1 MDKRKAKTSG
11 GGGKDKKIVDLSS
24 YRKNRDEERRREY
37 ERVLFNRVLGVY
49 SFAEKSGLHHV
60 EVCDISFSG
69 IRFKEER
76 PEVPLK
82 LGQKIALRFY
92 FTPNSYLRLVVDV
105 KRVNPFQED
114 GREGL
119 EYGCELDKNTKSYE
133 ALKQLI
139 SFMYKYAEIACED
152 ENPPMI
158 WF

>member
-1 MDKRKAKTSG
+1 MDKRKAKTT

-49 SFAEKSGLHHV
+49 SFAEKAGLHHV

-76 PEVPLK
+76 PETPLK

-105 KRVNPFQED
+105 KRVNPFQEE
-114 GREGL
+114 GRDGL

>member
-1 MDKRKAKTSG
+1 MDKRKAKTP
-11 GGGKDKKIVDLSS
+11 GGGKDKKIVDLTS

-49 SFAEKSGLHHV
+49 SFAEKAGLHHV

-76 PEVPLK
+76 PETPLK

-105 KRVNPFQED
+105 KRVNPFTED